1 MGSLSLLMLV
11 IGDSCRLLLLFLR
24 DFVHGKRL
32 NGAAIFASDK
42 SCDSKIETNEKDTI
56 RQFLKLVLLE
66 SLTCRF
72 QKT

>member
-1 MGSLSLLMLV
+1 MLV
-11 IGDSCRLLLLFLR
+11 IGLLQNGDLRRFLLLFLR

-56 RQFLKLVLLE
+56 
-66 SLTCRF
+66 
-72 QKT
+72 